1 MVRGCFGFRVEDSGL
16 QRSMVCVFVGSGVG
30 FALDSA
36 CSQRATVLL
45 SELMVDGCFG
55 R

>member
-30 FALDSA
+30 FAVWVWEPWTQLAVNELPS
-36 CSQRATVLL
+36 CFL
-45 SELMVDGCFG
+45 S
-55 R
+55 